1 MATLANDTFTRTAS
15 SSWGSANTGGAWTL
29 TGTATDFAV
38 NGSAGTISTAKGIT
52 RKAFLTAVS
61 SDNADVTVSFSIPV
75 VPAGGSAMI
84 YLIGRGTA
92 TDWHGVKATISTAG
106 VMQLI
111 AVRSVAGTETVLGS
125 TATVPGTFTAGA
137 VWKIR
142 VQVSGTGTTTINGR
156 LWTGTEPGTWAVSQ
170 TDTVGPQVAG
180 GIGITTYAGSAVTNG
195 PFVYS
200 IDDLTAV
207 TLVNSVTVAAVVATA
222 SAAARTPVVSGAAT
236 VAAPASAATAA
247 VAAPAVSGGSGVT
260 ATVATA
266 SAAAVAPAVSGS
278 SGSPSTGLLWRNEWT
293 GQAEGQDVT
302 IGNSSASG
310 SAISGVTATAPVYGA
325 AAASDGGMGLLIA
338 ASSVASTITA
348 SITARASTVIEVDH
362 LVTAGTITT
371 HSLLKGSTSAA
382 ARAFEIRYSSGRQ
395 VRVWDSAT
403 TQLFAST
410 ATLTAAWHRFT
421 ITLDHAAGRMRL
433 LVTRLSDMVRVIDW
447 TSAAGQAFGADLA
460 TVVAGKYDTVA
471 CPDIYLDRLYLRSVP
486 SWWGPASP
494 INAPI
499 TASPALD
506 AQSSAIATALAAGSQ
521 VLDVIEYGVPIY
533 HASAD
538 TPRWTITPANTGA
551 WGANPFQGRTVP
563 LSMSWN
569 PQAVAADG
577 ALAVLD
583 TDGVTA
589 YGFYNL
595 DLSGAAPVCD
605 WGEVYRIDQDA
616 LTTVAGK
623 STGSGIPRGAGIV
636 TTEDWSRGIISHAL
650 VISTDIARPTTYR
663 YPATSTDGANLR
675 GSSTTIVEGTRLQLD
690 PTINVAALGLP
701 TYAAMVAV
709 ALQTYG
715 AYVID
720 NGGASIAVIAERP
733 PGVVPPSTVNSA
745 AEASVG
751 ITGDYRSLA
760 GIPWTSVRTLAAWDG
775 SGDGSATVDATVASA
790 SMSAIAPVVSAVVI
804 IPSGGPATAT
814 AMAPAPTVSAGS
826 AATVLAQAA
835 AASVAAMPPT
845 ISAGT
850 VVLAVV
856 ASATAAGWAPTIAT
870 GSTITAPTAT
880 ATASALSPT
889 VAAGSAVQVL
899 ASVATASAA
908 ALPPAITAGSAIAP
922 PTATA
927 TASAAAPTVAAGSAG
942 QVLAPAA
949 TASAAARPPTIT
961 TGTTVLAAVATASAA
976 ALAPAIAG
984 GASGQVL
991 ATPATASAAALP
1003 PTVTT
1008 GAAVAALA
1016 ATGTWSALAPV
1027 VTAAAA
1033 GHVIAPVAAMSAA
1046 ALPPA
1051 VSTSAWVTASVA
1063 TSVMAGQ
1070 APTVTGGAS
1079 VVASSSSAI
1088 AAALPPAV
1096 SAAAAGVVTAVV
1108 APAYAVCPTPAV
1120 SGGSVVAAPAAAAL
1134 WSAGTATP
1142 QGAAVVTPPPA
1153 TAICAAW
1160 PATAA
1165 ADRPGTIPP
1174 EARTL
1179 TIDAE
1184 ARTLTIPAEDR
1195 TLTVQPSLVLA

>member
-29 TGTATDFAV
+29 TGTATNFAV
-38 NGSAGTISTAKGIT
+38 NGSAGTISTANGIT

-75 VPAGGSAMI
+75 VPAGGSATI

-826 AATVLAQAA
+826 A
-835 AASVAAMPPT
+835 
-845 ISAGT
+845 
-850 VVLAVV
+850 
-856 ASATAAGWAPTIAT
+856 
-870 GSTITAPTAT
+870 
-880 ATASALSPT
+880 
-889 VAAGSAVQVL
+889 
-899 ASVATASAA
+899 
-908 ALPPAITAGSAIAP
+908 IAP

>member
-29 TGTATDFAV
+29 TGTATNFAV

-75 VPAGGSAMI
+75 VPAGGSATI

-826 AATVLAQAA
+826 A
-835 AASVAAMPPT
+835 
-845 ISAGT
+845 
-850 VVLAVV
+850 
-856 ASATAAGWAPTIAT
+856 
-870 GSTITAPTAT
+870 
-880 ATASALSPT
+880 
-889 VAAGSAVQVL
+889 
-899 ASVATASAA
+899 
-908 ALPPAITAGSAIAP
+908 IAP